1 MCIFNNPPQ
10 VNQLE
15 ISMNLKTSQQVKK
28 TPYKWQ
34 QGMTLMELIAS
45 LAIIATVIVGA
56 VALYGNASSSSNAVG
71 MTKDLM
77 AVRSATQ
84 QLFQG
89 QGGYGTASLN
99 ATLITAN
106 KIPGDLAVSGSTI
119 STPLGGTL
127 VVTGNTS
134 NFTLTTDN
142 IPADVCTQLLTNLS
156 TGWTSVKVGS
166 SAALTTFPVSPAIA
180 TAAGQCGG
188 TAPFSIVWTTL
199 N

>member
-1 MCIFNNPPQ
+1 MKLSTIYQ
-10 VNQLE
+10 V
-15 ISMNLKTSQQVKK
+15 LKSQRKSQC
-28 TPYKWQ
+28 
-34 QGMTLMELIAS
+34 GMTLMELIAS

-77 AVRSATQ
+77 AVRSAVQ
-84 QLFQG
+84 QLWQG

-106 KIPGDLAVSGSTI
+106 KVPGDLSVSGSTI

-127 VVTGNTS
+127 TVTGATS
-134 NFTLTTDN
+134 NFTLVLTN
-142 IPADVCTQLLTNLS
+142 VPRDVCTQLLTNLN

-166 SAALTTFPVSPAIA
+166 STALTAFPVTPAIA
-180 TAAGQCGG
+180 TAAAQCGG
-188 TAPFSIVWTTL
+188 TAPFSITWTTI

>member
-1 MCIFNNPPQ
+1 MLQ
-10 VNQLE
+10 
-15 ISMNLKTSQQVKK
+15 K
-28 TPYKWQ
+28 
-34 QGMTLMELIAS
+34 GMTLMELIAA

-99 ATLITAN
+99 STLITAR
-106 KIPGDLAVSGSTI
+106 KIPGDLSVSGSTI
-119 STPLGGTL
+119 STPIGGTL
-127 VVTGNTS
+127 TVTGNTS
-134 NFTLTTDN
+134 KFTLTVTN
-142 IPADVCTQLLTNLS
+142 VPADVCTQMLTGLS
-156 TGWTSVKVGS
+156 TGWTSVKVGA
-166 SAALTTFPVSPAIA
+166 SAALTTFPVTPAIA
-180 TAAGQCGG
+180 TAAAQCGG